1 MPQPQEVE
9 AIRAARERGWI
20 TLDEILQLA
29 SGSPVD
35 VDEALDLTRQ
45 AGIQIVG
52 DSSDGWADIE
62 KLADQGPEAFTAQ
75 RSRPEPSRESDSTE
89 AATLYLRDISRTPL
103 LAADEEVQL
112 AKQIEAGFKAE
123 ERLRE
128 LTADHPDG
136 AALRAEARRGKTAQD
151 RLMQANLR
159 LVVSVARK
167 YMGRGLTF
175 LDLVQEGNLGLHRAV
190 EKFDW
195 RRGFRFSTYAYWWIR
210 QAITRAI
217 SEQSR
222 TIRLPI
228 PMVQSLTRM
237 YNAAREL
244 QGELQR
250 PPTQAEIARRL
261 GLTEEQVRDAFQAAR
276 VPISLETPI
285 GEEGDSVLSDLV
297 ADVVSRQPAEEV
309 EDAIF
314 GESVSSALDDYL
326 TPREAQ
332 ALRLRFG
339 LDRGGTER
347 TLAEVGEQLG
357 ISRERV
363 RQLEAEAMAKLR
375 RAGSFRR
382 RFGEFVVPN

>member
-1 MPQPQEVE
+1 MPQSEDLK
-9 AIRAARERGWI
+9 AIEKARERGWI
-20 TLDEILQLA
+20 TLDEILHLA
-29 SGSPVD
+29 SASPVD
-35 VDEALDLTRQ
+35 ADEALDLTRTS
-45 AGIQIVG
+45 GIKIVN
-52 DSSDGWADIE
+52 DDTDGWADIE
-62 KLADQGPEAFTAQ
+62 KFAEQGAQVFTPARQ
-75 RSRPEPSRESDSTE
+75 RPDPSRETDSTE

-103 LAADEEVQL
+103 LTADEEVHL
-112 AKQIEAGFKAE
+112 AKQIETGFKAE
-123 ERLRE
+123 EQLKE
-128 LTADHPDG
+128 LPPDHPEI
-136 AALRAEARRGKTAQD
+136 AALKAEARRGKSAQD
-151 RLMQANLR
+151 KLMQANLR

-244 QGELQR
+244 QADLQR
-250 PPTQAEIARRL
+250 PPTHAEIAQRL
-261 GLTEEQVRDAFQAAR
+261 GVTEEQVSEAFQAAR
-276 VPISLETPI
+276 IPISLETPI
-285 GEEGDSVLSDLV
+285 GEEGDSVLSDIV
-297 ADVVSRQPAEEV
+297 ADVVSRQPADEV
-309 EDAIF
+309 EDALF

-326 TPREAQ
+326 TEREAQ

-347 TLAEVGEQLG
+347 TLSEVGEALG

-363 RQLEAEAMAKLR
+363 RQLEAGAMAKLR

-382 RFGEFVVPN
+382 RFGEYVVPN

>member
-1 MPQPQEVE
+1 MPQQPDLK
-9 AIRAARERGWI
+9 AIEQARQRGWI
-20 TLDEILQLA
+20 TLDEILHMA

-35 VDEALDLTRQ
+35 VDEALDLTRA
-45 AGIQIVG
+45 AGIQIVSDG
-52 DSSDGWADIE
+52 SDGWADIE
-62 KLADQGPEAFTAQ
+62 KFAGQGSEAFTPVRQ
-75 RSRPEPSRESDSTE
+75 RPEPSRETESTE
-89 AATLYLRDISRTPL
+89 ATTLYLRDISRTPL
-103 LAADEEVQL
+103 LTADEEVQL
-112 AKQIEAGFKAE
+112 AKQIEAGVKAQGQ
-123 ERLRE
+123 LNA
-128 LTADHPDG
+128 LPADHPEG
-136 AALRAEARRGKTAQD
+136 PALKAEVRRGKTAQD
-151 RLMQANLR
+151 KLLQANLR

-167 YMGRGLTF
+167 YMGRGLSF

-228 PMVQSLTRM
+228 PLVQSLTRM

-250 PPTQAEIARRL
+250 PPTHDEIARRL

-276 VPISLETPI
+276 LPISLETPI

-309 EDAIF
+309 EDTIF
-314 GESVSSALDDYL
+314 GESVSHALDDYL

-332 ALRLRFG
+332 TLRLRFG

-347 TLAEVGEQLG
+347 TLAEVGQELG

-382 RFGEFVVPN
+382 RFGEFVSPN

>member
-1 MPQPQEVE
+1 MPQPTDLKTIEQ
-9 AIRAARERGWI
+9 ARQRGWI
-20 TLDEILQLA
+20 TLDEILSLA
-29 SGSPVD
+29 AGSPVD
-35 VDEALDLTRQ
+35 VDEALELTRR
-45 AGIQIVG
+45 AGIKIVG
-52 DSSDGWADIE
+52 DHSDGWADIE
-62 KLADQGPEAFTAQ
+62 KFAEQGPEAFTPVRRLQPA
-75 RSRPEPSRESDSTE
+75 RESDSTE

-103 LAADEEVQL
+103 LAADEEIQL
-112 AKQIEAGFKAE
+112 AKQIETGFKADE
-123 ERLRE
+123 QLKT
-128 LTADHPDG
+128 LPSDHPEVP
-136 AALRAEARRGKTAQD
+136 ALRAEARRGKTAQD
-151 RLMQANLR
+151 KLMQANLR
-159 LVVSVARK
+159 LVVSIARK

-210 QAITRAI
+210 QAITRGI

-244 QGELQR
+244 QADLQR
-250 PPTQAEIARRL
+250 QPTHAEIARHL
-261 GLTEEQVRDAFQAAR
+261 GLTEDQVRDAFQAAR
-276 VPISLETPI
+276 LPISLETPI

-309 EDAIF
+309 EDSLF

-339 LDRGGTER
+339 FDRGGTER
-347 TLAEVGEQLG
+347 TLAEVGDALG

-382 RFGEFVVPN
+382 RFGEFAVPN

>member
-1 MPQPQEVE
+1 MPRTQDLDALEQ
-9 AIRAARERGWI
+9 ARERGWI
-20 TLDEILQLA
+20 TLDEILNLA
-29 SGSPVD
+29 VGSPVD
-35 VDEALDLTRQ
+35 VDEALELTRI
-45 AGIQIVG
+45 AGIKTVG
-52 DSSDGWADIE
+52 DHSDGWADIE
-62 KLADQGPEAFTAQ
+62 KFVEQGPEAFAPA
-75 RSRPEPSRESDSTE
+75 RHRPEPSRAGDSTE

-103 LAADEEVQL
+103 LTADEEVHL
-112 AKQIEAGFKAE
+112 AKQIETGFRADE
-123 ERLRE
+123 QLRTTPSGHTE
-128 LTADHPDG
+128 L
-136 AALRAEARRGKTAQD
+136 AALRAESRRGKTAQD
-151 RLMQANLR
+151 KLMQANLR

-244 QGELQR
+244 QADLQR
-250 PPTQAEIARRL
+250 QPTHAEIARRL
-261 GLTEEQVRDAFQAAR
+261 GLTEDQVRDAFQAAR
-276 VPISLETPI
+276 LPISLETPI

-309 EDAIF
+309 EDALF
-314 GESVSSALDDYL
+314 GESVSSALDEYL

-332 ALRLRFG
+332 AVRLRFG

-347 TLAEVGEQLG
+347 TLAEVGDELG

-363 RQLEAEAMAKLR
+363 RQLEAEALAKLR

-382 RFGEFVVPN
+382 RFGGYVASN